1 MSGLGTLATLGLE
14 LALQSEAY
22 RRRRRELAREK
33 RERRRE
39 LLARLAEEERKAR
52 EKLLERLAATR
63 ARAGAAG
70 VATGSSF
77 DAVLRG
83 LERRSEAEMEADR
96 ARLAQRLEAVDDLYR
111 RRARRDLLARSERW
125 LSRAEGLVRGL
136 VRRRS
141 LLG

>member
-22 RRRRRELAREK
+22 RRRRRELARER

-39 LLARLAEEERKAR
+39 LLARLAEEERRER

-83 LERRSEAEMEADR
+83 LEQRSAREIEADR
-96 ARLAQRLEAVDDLYR
+96 ARFAERLEALDDLYR

-125 LSRAEGLVRGL
+125 LGRADGLLRGF

-141 LLG
+141 LLD